1 MTIGELARRVAVAIV
16 GIPIV
21 GVLVYL
27 GALPL
32 ALLLAVL
39 GGLGAWELFRM
50 ARHSGI
56 EAMDVFGVAIAAGL
70 PLYTALWASGA
81 LAAPAA
87 LAAVVLVTLLGA
99 SLWARGVEGR
109 PLASVSVTAFGAVYT
124 GGLLCFA
131 WLLRNHRYAAT
142 AAAGTALVMY
152 PVVLTWASDVG
163 AYFAGRALGTTK
175 LMPAISPGK
184 TRAGAWGALVVT
196 ALVSVGYIRF
206 VLEPR
211 AQLSLSLGVAIG
223 FGLLVSV
230 VAQIGD
236 LVESMLKREAKVKD
250 SSHLLPGHGGVL
262 DRLDSLYFVL
272 PVAYLVLEQALKPVT
287 R

>member
-1 MTIGELARRVAVAIV
+1 V
-16 GIPIV
+16 
-21 GVLVYL
+21 
-27 GALPL
+27 
-32 ALLLAVL
+32 
-39 GGLGAWELFRM
+39 GAWELFRI
-50 ARHSGI
+50 ARHGGVR
-56 EAMDVFGVAIAAGL
+56 AMEVFGVAIAAGL
-70 PLYTALWASGA
+70 PLYTALEATGV

-131 WLLRNHRYAAT
+131 WLLRHHRFAAS

-152 PVVLTWASDVG
+152 PVVLTWASDIG
-163 AYFAGRALGTTK
+163 AYFVGRTFGSTK
-175 LMPAISPGK
+175 LFPSVSPGK
-184 TRAGAWGALVVT
+184 TRAGAWGALLVT
-196 ALVSVGYIRF
+196 ALVSVAYVRW

-211 AQLSLSLGVAIG
+211 AQLSLSLAIAVG
-223 FGLLVSV
+223 FGLVVSV
-230 VAQIGD
+230 VAQVGD
-236 LVESMLKREAKVKD
+236 LVESMLKREAGVKD
-250 SSHLLPGHGGVL
+250 SSHLLPGHGGIL

-272 PVAYLVLEQALKPVT
+272 PVAYLLLERGLIPVT